1 MARALLFGPDDLFN
15 PELVCSDFGHLNPTN
30 KPGWV
35 AGLLEYLDEHG
46 AALPLN
52 LLRPGATGAAQADGV
67 APTTAGGGGTE
78 ASLEL
83 ESERLHT
90 AFVELAHHTRAA
102 RTTAGLVNP
111 ILKQLW

>member
-30 KPGWV
+30 MPGWV
-35 AGLLEYLDEHG
+35 AGLLDYLDEYG

-67 APTTAGGGGTE
+67 APTTAGG
-78 ASLEL
+78 
-83 ESERLHT
+83 
-90 AFVELAHHTRAA
+90 AA
-102 RTTAGLVNP
+102 RKPPWSSSRSGCTRPLSSSPTTPGRPARRRA
-111 ILKQLW
+111 